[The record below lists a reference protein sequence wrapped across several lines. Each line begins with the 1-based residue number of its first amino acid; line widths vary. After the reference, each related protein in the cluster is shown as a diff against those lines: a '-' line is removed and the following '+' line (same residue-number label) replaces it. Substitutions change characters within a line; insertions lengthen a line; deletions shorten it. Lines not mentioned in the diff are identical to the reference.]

1 MRHLSFVAA
10 LALALGGAVSS
21 APTSAAEPPWVGI
34 WKISLPDGR
43 CHEIYRMHP
52 DGTMLVTS
60 AQEVSESTIQI
71 STEPSE
77 KGYYKMVDTVT
88 RDNGKKDC
96 TGEVMEVGHTVTQ
109 FIRFHPSGNMFL
121 MCEEE
126 SLEKCIGWFIR
137 QKGLDT

>member
-1 MRHLSFVAA
+1 MRHLTVVAV
-10 LALALGGAVSS
+10 LALVLGRSALCAG
-21 APTSAAEPPWVGI
+21 AEPPWVGT
-34 WKISLPDGR
+34 WQISLPDGR

-88 RDNGKKDC
+88 KDNGKKDC
-96 TGEVMEVGHTVTQ
+96 IGEVMEVGHTVTQ

>member
-1 MRHLSFVAA
+1 MRYLTVVAA
-10 LALALGGAVSS
+10 LALALGGVC
-21 APTSAAEPPWVGI
+21 APACATAEPPWVGI

-71 STEPSE
+71 STEPSA